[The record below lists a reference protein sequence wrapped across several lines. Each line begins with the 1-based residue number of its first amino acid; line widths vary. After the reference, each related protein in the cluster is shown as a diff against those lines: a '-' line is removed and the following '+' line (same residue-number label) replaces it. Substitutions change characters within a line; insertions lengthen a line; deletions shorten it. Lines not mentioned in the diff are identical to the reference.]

1 MISRG
6 PGQEDIFSFCQVAT
20 GESNVDNFNN
30 LIEKFQSS
38 IYFVLITSLN
48 GSVKKSYINEEE
60 FNKAAISLNIS
71 QLYELAEE
79 TTESIGLH
87 DPDFNI
93 IHSDNYYILTIK
105 LLDRLIILLTVDQI
119 KVDDVFSIINKSVN
133 IES

>member
-1 MISRG
+1 MTVLFDS
-6 PGQEDIFSFCQVAT
+6 
-20 GESNVDNFNN
+20 ESILNN
-30 LIEKFQSS
+30 LIEEFGNSL
-38 IYFVLITSLN
+38 YFVLITSLN
-48 GSVKKSYINEEE
+48 GAVKKSYINEEE
-60 FNKAAISLNIS
+60 FNKAAISLSIS

-119 KVDDVFSIINKSVN
+119 KVEDVFNIINKSVN